1 MHRAAGARGVAFGT
15 FMSPTRASTFVRR
28 SARGRMRRSARRS
41 EKRARRTVE
50 RRVFVVN
57 SAKPAGCHLPLGIV
71 CPRWHVSDR
80 GRMLAQPN
88 PRPRRQRRQRGR
100 QYLVLDIVCFVDVL
114 HRAQAWHAWDSGQA
128 RHTHEV
134 SGKRRAGRAEG
145 QANARGR
152 KGTQTRARGRAE
164 LTAEAARIAR
174 H

>member
-1 MHRAAGARGVAFGT
+1 MHRAAVARGVAFVT
-15 FMSPTRASTFVRR
+15 FTSPTRASTFVQR
-28 SARGRMRRSARRS
+28 SARGRMQRSARRA

-50 RRVFVVN
+50 RRVFVVD

-88 PRPRRQRRQRGR
+88 PRPRRPRRQSGR

-114 HRAQAWHAWDSGQA
+114 HRAQAWHAWGSGQA
-128 RHTHEV
+128 RDAHEV

-152 KGTQTRARGRAE
+152 KGTQARARARE